1 MKMRSI
7 LILSL
12 LNFYL
17 LGCNQETPRTK
28 KLDKNKTTY
37 ERAWFVDTLGNGVI
51 IKEDVYISSNSDTIS
66 FQQKLYKNGVLDT
79 VNSHFYTLESYYI
92 DEEPINKLT
101 FYSRLDSKN
110 DVKLIQREL
119 TFSYLQEQNDS
130 LYFKDVKVE
139 DNNEIYFKYK
149 NYRDGDLVGVLFE
162 YRVYEDTTNSEKV
175 NLTYW
180 GFPIDNKYNTD
191 NPFIKIHDL
200 GKK

>member
-110 DVKLIQREL
+110 AFIVPISSQNPVK
-119 TFSYLQEQNDS
+119 
-130 LYFKDVKVE
+130 
-139 DNNEIYFKYK
+139 
-149 NYRDGDLVGVLFE
+149 G
-162 YRVYEDTTNSEKV
+162 
-175 NLTYW
+175 
-180 GFPIDNKYNTD
+180 
-191 NPFIKIHDL
+191 
-200 GKK
+200 